1 MELPRLICQTS
12 RLLVREFTTDDLEP
26 LTAMHLDPEVCRF
39 IGLRTPEQTRNG
51 LIGWIAAYRSPGFA
65 KWAVVLRETG
75 QLIGRCGVTHEEYE
89 GISEP
94 ELGWTFARAH
104 WRFGYATEA
113 AAAVMKH
120 WFEVLKFQRIISL
133 IDPQNV
139 ASQRVAERI
148 GMVYE
153 RQVQWKAKPANLF
166 VKLADRV
173 RKSDL
178 AAN

>member
-1 MELPRLICQTS
+1 VESPRLICQTS
-12 RLLVREFTTDDLEP
+12 RLVVREFTMNDLEP
-26 LTAMHLDPEVCRF
+26 LTAMHLDPEVCHF

-51 LIGWIAAYRSPGFA
+51 LIEWIAAYRSQGFA
-65 KWAVVLRETG
+65 KWAVVSRETG
-75 QLIGRCGVTHEEYE
+75 QLIGRCGVTPEEYE
-89 GISEP
+89 RISEP

-104 WRFGYATEA
+104 WGFGYATEA

-120 WFEVLKFQRIISL
+120 WLEVLKFPRIISL

-148 GMVYE
+148 GMIFE

-166 VKLADRV
+166 VRLSDRV
-173 RKSDL
+173 
-178 AAN
+178 A